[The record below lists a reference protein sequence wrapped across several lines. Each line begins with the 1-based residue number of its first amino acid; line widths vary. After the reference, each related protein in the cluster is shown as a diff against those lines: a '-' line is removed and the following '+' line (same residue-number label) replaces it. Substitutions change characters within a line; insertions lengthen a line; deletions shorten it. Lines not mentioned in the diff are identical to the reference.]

1 MKERMMEN
9 IREILARLDTAKKDQ
24 GEGRQSIV
32 PTNHQNIS
40 QISCKICGDMG
51 WLTPIVPTEHPDFGT
66 VKLCECKENK
76 KSEDLT
82 RKLLNYSKLGFLSRF
97 TFDTI
102 DVRGKEIDSDHTK
115 TLTHAIDAA
124 LNFSNDPAGW
134 LILVGPHGSGKTHL
148 AAAIANKCIDAKV
161 PALFMN
167 VSDLMDHLR
176 SSYSYGN
183 NENYEILFDQ
193 VRSVPILI
201 LDDLKTEPLSPWA
214 KEKTH
219 QLLSHRA
226 NGKLPTVITTSE
238 EIYDLDKF
246 IKSRIEDPELSLVIP
261 TLGYISDKPQKNALG
276 TIPKGLS
283 HMRFESFD
291 LHHLKNMEQENHNNL
306 ESAYNAAL
314 TYANNP
320 DGWITLYSA
329 SSGIGKTHLAISIAH
344 FQESLHHPVYF
355 AFVPEL
361 MESLRSAFSSDDPS
375 SSDNLFN
382 RVKNA
387 SILILDDMGEERR
400 SDWTEDKLYQ
410 MIVHRHNHRMPTIIT
425 TRTNF
430 LKEAES
436 GSAVAS
442 RIQDPS
448 VGQVINMSG
457 SDYRQLGNRNVKD
470 NK

>member
-1 MKERMMEN
+1 MEN
-9 IREILARLDTAKKDQ
+9 IREILARLATAKIDQ
-24 GEGRQSIV
+24 GERDQAV
-32 PTNHQNIS
+32 NIS
-40 QISCKICGDMG
+40 GNQQNVSKISCATCADMG
-51 WLTPIVPTEHPDFGT
+51 WLTPVVPTEHPDFGT
-66 VKLCECKENK
+66 IKLCACKESE
-76 KSEDLT
+76 KSEELT
-82 RKLLNYSKLGFLSRF
+82 RRLLNYSKLGFLSRF

-102 DVRGKEIDSDHTK
+102 DVRGKEIESDQTK
-115 TLTHAIDAA
+115 TLTLAIEAA
-124 LNFSNDPAGW
+124 LNFSNDPTGW
-134 LILVGPHGSGKTHL
+134 LILIGPHGSGKTHL
-148 AAAIANKCIDAKV
+148 AAAIANKCIGAGV

-167 VSDLMDHLR
+167 VSDLMDHIR

-183 NENYEILFDQ
+183 NESYEILFDQ
-193 VRSVPILI
+193 VRNAPILI
-201 LDDLKTEPLSPWA
+201 LDDLKSGSLSSWA

-246 IKSRIEDPELSLVIP
+246 IKSRIEDPELSLVVP
-261 TLGYISDKPQKNALG
+261 TLGYTSSKPQKNALG
-276 TIPKGLS
+276 IIPKGLA
-283 HMRFESFD
+283 HMSFD
-291 LHHLKNMEQENHNNL
+291 GFDLRHIKNMRQENHNNL
-306 ESAYNAAL
+306 EAAFNAAL
-314 TYANNP
+314 AYANNP
-320 DGWITLYSA
+320 DGWLTLYSD
-329 SSGIGKTHLAISIAH
+329 SSGIGKTHLAVSIAL
-344 FQESLHHPVYF
+344 FQESLHHPIYF

-382 RVKNA
+382 KVKNA

-410 MIVHRHNHRMPTIIT
+410 IIVHRHNHRMPTIIT

-430 LKEAES
+430 LKEAEN

-448 VGQVINMSG
+448 VGQVITMSG
-457 SDYRQLGNRNVKD
+457 SDYRQLGSKNVA
-470 NK
+470 NNN